1 MVGVVVRVLDM
12 KKCEKR
18 LVGCLNLKLGKRF
31 LKSVKKKVFA
41 YPSTNMMFGVTSLC
55 SNYTTCKY
63 YCKLNY
69 INLIIFFS
77 IIQAGIWTSLAP
89 HLSKGSSWPYATM
102 NLVFFKVEST
112 ARLASHYI

>member
-1 MVGVVVRVLDM
+1 M
-12 KKCEKR
+12 
-18 LVGCLNLKLGKRF
+18 GCLNPIFGKRF
-31 LKSVKKKVFA
+31 LQTVKKKAFA

-55 SNYTTCKY
+55 SDYTTCKF

-89 HLSKGSSWPYATM
+89 KDTRGPSWQSATM
-102 NLVFFKVEST
+102 NLVFFNAELIV
-112 ARLASHYI
+112 RLASHYI

>member
-1 MVGVVVRVLDM
+1 MVGVVERVLNM

-18 LVGCLNLKLGKRF
+18 LMGCLNPKLGKRF
-31 LKSVKKKVFA
+31 LQIVKKKAFS
-41 YPSTNMMFGVTSLC
+41 YSSTNMMFGVTSLC
-55 SNYTTCKY
+55 SDYTTCKF

-89 HLSKGSSWPYATM
+89 KDTRGPSWQSATM
-102 NLVFFKVEST
+102 NLVFYNAELTLS
-112 ARLASHYI
+112 SS